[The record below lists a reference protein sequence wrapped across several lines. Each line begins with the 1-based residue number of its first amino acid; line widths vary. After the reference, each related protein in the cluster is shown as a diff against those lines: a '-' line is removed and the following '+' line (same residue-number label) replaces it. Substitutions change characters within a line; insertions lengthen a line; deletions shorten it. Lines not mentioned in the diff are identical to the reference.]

1 MQARAVLRY
10 LHNLK
15 PQEVMT
21 LPISF
26 VPDDE
31 FPPEKYMEAI
41 IYYIHKIRPSVLVLS
56 HWPDSLHDSPSL
68 EIFLSLMPHIKHVE
82 TGLIYLDFED
92 KSEAYIDSAYR
103 KMRFCLANWGNK
115 PYVICLKKDEMVGQ
129 KYFNKFLDFHYEN
142 VTNNAVEF
150 PARFLVNPSFGG
162 KALSYYSE
170 LIMRVKPTAAVLHNW
185 DLNKPLTQGAVTALF
200 STFKRAETICIHF
213 KLRGASADY
222 LQDLYSKIEKSVAEL
237 NIKPL
242 IACECDP
249 DLHDDWHEKFMDLHR
264 SISFYRTSTL
274 NQRPSRQ
281 RSPGIDLS
289 ASGRSRQVGRFWVQ
303 EVTKKAE
310 SQDGDVTAT
319 AKVIHVRRPGGGE

>member
-31 FPPEKYMEAI
+31 FTPEKYMEAI

-103 KMRFCLANWGNK
+103 KMRFCLANWENK
-115 PYVICLKKDEMVGQ
+115 PYIICLKKDEIVGQ
-129 KYFNKFLDFHYEN
+129 KYFNKFLNFHYEN
-142 VTNNAVEF
+142 VKNNAVEF

-200 STFKRAETICIHF
+200 STFKHAETICIHL
-213 KLRGASADY
+213 KLRGATAEY
-222 LQDLYSKIEKSVAEL
+222 LQDLYSKVAVSVKEL
-237 NIKPL
+237 NMKPL

-249 DLHDDWHEKFMDLHR
+249 HLRDEWSEKFMNFHR
-264 SISFYRTSTL
+264 AFIFPSSAVS
-274 NQRPSRQ
+274 QRPPRRQ

-289 ASGRSRQVGRFWVQ
+289 SSGRGRQVGRFWVK
-303 EVTKKAE
+303 EIEKKVE
-310 SQDGDVTAT
+310 NKDGDAS
-319 AKVIHVRRPGGGE
+319 AKVIHIKRPGGGE